1 MAENPSLFVMGR
13 EERIVE
19 PMEKTPSKRSDGLR
33 TITRIVEF
41 AAKELD
47 EVGAVQ
53 FNLDRVIEKSGVS
66 RGSVYHHFG
75 DRDGLI
81 VAVEIS
87 EIVQILTSGN
97 ERMRRLFSE
106 SSSGEEI
113 IKGMEAAIRAGTQGK
128 GRNYRRRRIASLAT
142 AQHSPAISK
151 ALAEVQV
158 SETDYWVETL
168 RIGTDKGFIQPCE
181 PLVGT
186 ADVIQSLLVGRIL
199 VDILDDEERDGTW
212 VLAAIEVFR
221 ALLRPQSSKFL
232 PR

>member
-1 MAENPSLFVMGR
+1 MDKKPQ
-13 EERIVE
+13 
-19 PMEKTPSKRSDGLR
+19 KRSDGLR
-33 TITRIVEF
+33 TISKIVEF

-66 RGSVYHHFG
+66 RGSIYHHFG

-81 VAVEIS
+81 VAVEVS

-97 ERMRRLFSE
+97 ERMRRLFTE
-106 SSSGEEI
+106 AHSGEEI
-113 IKGMEAAIRAGTQGK
+113 IHGIESAIRAGDQGS

-142 AQHSPAISK
+142 TQHSPAISK

-158 SETDYWVETL
+158 SETAYFVETL
-168 RIGTDKGFIQPCE
+168 RIGANKGLVQPCE

-199 VDILDDEERDGTW
+199 VDILNDDERDETW
-212 VLAAIEVFR
+212 VLAAVEVFR
-221 ALLRPQSSKFL
+221 ALLRPQ
-232 PR
+232 

>member
-1 MAENPSLFVMGR
+1 
-13 EERIVE
+13 
-19 PMEKTPSKRSDGLR
+19 MEKQLVKRSDGLR
-33 TITRIVEF
+33 TISKIVEF

-66 RGSVYHHFG
+66 RGSIYHHFG

-81 VAVEIS
+81 VAVEVS
-87 EIVQILTSGN
+87 ETVQILTSGN

-106 SSSGEEI
+106 AHSGEEI
-113 IKGMEAAIRAGTQGK
+113 IQGIESAIRAGDRGS
-128 GRNYRRRRIASLAT
+128 GRNYRRRRIAGLAT

-158 SETDYWVETL
+158 SETAYFVETL
-168 RIGTDKGFIQPCE
+168 RMGANKGHIQPCE

-199 VDILDDEERDGTW
+199 VDILNDDERDESW
-212 VLAAIEVFR
+212 VLAPVEVFR
-221 ALLRPQSSKFL
+221 ALLRPQ
-232 PR
+232 

>member
-1 MAENPSLFVMGR
+1 
-13 EERIVE
+13 
-19 PMEKTPSKRSDGLR
+19 MEKRPVKRSDGLR
-33 TITRIVEF
+33 TISKIVEF

-66 RGSVYHHFG
+66 RGSIYHHFG

-81 VAVEIS
+81 VAVEVS

-97 ERMRRLFSE
+97 ERMRRLFTE
-106 SSSGEEI
+106 AHSGEEI
-113 IKGMEAAIRAGTQGK
+113 IQGIESAIRAGDQGR

-158 SETDYWVETL
+158 SETAYFVETL
-168 RIGTDKGFIQPCE
+168 RIGANRGLIQPCE
-181 PLVGT
+181 PFVGT

-199 VDILDDEERDGTW
+199 VDILNDDERDGTW

-221 ALLRPQSSKFL
+221 ALLRPQ
-232 PR
+232 

>member
-1 MAENPSLFVMGR
+1 
-13 EERIVE
+13 
-19 PMEKTPSKRSDGLR
+19 MEKRPVKRSDGLR
-33 TITRIVEF
+33 TISKIVEF

-66 RGSVYHHFG
+66 RGSIYHHFG

-81 VAVEIS
+81 VAVEVS

-106 SSSGEEI
+106 ADSGEEI
-113 IKGMEAAIRAGTQGK
+113 IQGIEAAIRAGIHGR

-142 AQHSPAISK
+142 AQHSPAISQ

-168 RIGTDKGFIQPCE
+168 RIGASKGLIQPCE

-199 VDILDDEERDGTW
+199 VDILDDDERDGTW

-221 ALLRPQSSKFL
+221 ALLRPQ
-232 PR
+232 

>member
-1 MAENPSLFVMGR
+1 MDKKPQ
-13 EERIVE
+13 
-19 PMEKTPSKRSDGLR
+19 KRSDGLR
-33 TITRIVEF
+33 TISKIVEF

-66 RGSVYHHFG
+66 RGSIYHHFG

-81 VAVEIS
+81 VAVEVS
-87 EIVQILTSGN
+87 ETVQILTSGN

-106 SSSGEEI
+106 AHSGEEI
-113 IKGMEAAIRAGTQGK
+113 IQGIESAIRAGDWGSGQ
-128 GRNYRRRRIASLAT
+128 NYRRRRIAGLAT

-158 SETDYWVETL
+158 SETAYFVETL
-168 RIGTDKGFIQPCE
+168 RMGADKGLIQPRE
-181 PLVGT
+181 SLVGT

-199 VDILDDEERDGTW
+199 VDILNDDERDESW
-212 VLAAIEVFR
+212 VLAAVEVFR
-221 ALLRPQSSKFL
+221 ALLRPQ
-232 PR
+232 

>member
-1 MAENPSLFVMGR
+1 
-13 EERIVE
+13 
-19 PMEKTPSKRSDGLR
+19 MEKRPVKRSDGLR
-33 TITRIVEF
+33 TISKIVEF

-66 RGSVYHHFG
+66 RGSIYHHFG

-81 VAVEIS
+81 VAVEVS

-106 SSSGEEI
+106 ASSGEEI
-113 IKGMEAAIRAGTQGK
+113 IKGMETAIRAGTQGK

-142 AQHSPAISK
+142 AQHSPAISQ

-158 SETDYWVETL
+158 SETNYWVETL
-168 RIGTDKGFIQPCE
+168 RIGTDKGFIRPCE

-221 ALLRPQSSKFL
+221 ALLRPQ
-232 PR
+232 

>member
-1 MAENPSLFVMGR
+1 
-13 EERIVE
+13 
-19 PMEKTPSKRSDGLR
+19 MEKQPVKRSDGLR
-33 TITRIVEF
+33 TISKIVEF

-66 RGSVYHHFG
+66 RGSIYHHFG

-81 VAVEIS
+81 VAVEVS
-87 EIVQILTSGN
+87 ETVQILTSGN

-106 SSSGEEI
+106 AHSGEEI
-113 IKGMEAAIRAGTQGK
+113 IQGIESAIRAGDRGR
-128 GRNYRRRRIASLAT
+128 GRNYRRRRIAGLAT
-142 AQHSPAISK
+142 AQHSSAIAQ

-158 SETDYWVETL
+158 SETAYFVETL
-168 RIGTDKGFIQPCE
+168 RIGIDKGFIQPCE

-199 VDILDDEERDGTW
+199 VDILNNEERDETW

-221 ALLRPQSSKFL
+221 ALLRPQ
-232 PR
+232 

>member
-1 MAENPSLFVMGR
+1 MDKKPQ
-13 EERIVE
+13 
-19 PMEKTPSKRSDGLR
+19 KRSDGLR
-33 TITRIVEF
+33 TISKIVEF

-66 RGSVYHHFG
+66 RGSIYHHFG

-81 VAVEIS
+81 VAVEVS

-97 ERMRRLFSE
+97 ERMRHLFSE
-106 SSSGEEI
+106 ASSGEEI
-113 IKGMEAAIRAGTQGK
+113 IKGMETAIRAGTQGK

-142 AQHSPAISK
+142 AQHSPAISQ

-158 SETDYWVETL
+158 SETNYWVETL

-199 VDILDDEERDGTW
+199 VDILNDDERDGTW

-221 ALLRPQSSKFL
+221 ALLRPQ
-232 PR
+232 